1 MGLDG
6 VYSDHVDL
14 MMEILAAEYV
24 SPADLDYHRTLTLT

>member
-6 VYSDHVDL
+6 VYSDHVDV

-24 SPADLDYHRTLTLT
+24 APADLDHRRTLT